1 MVEIVR
7 QSSLLV
13 ELKLERKKNTFY
25 TYKTKKGDDKSR
37 YLKVCVNDHTF
48 CCDLCNNCSFS

>member
-7 QSSLLV
+7 QSNMLV

-25 TYKTKKGDDKSR
+25 TYKTKKGDDKGR
-37 YLKVCVNDHTF
+37 YLKVCVNTRR
-48 CCDLCNNCSFS
+48 